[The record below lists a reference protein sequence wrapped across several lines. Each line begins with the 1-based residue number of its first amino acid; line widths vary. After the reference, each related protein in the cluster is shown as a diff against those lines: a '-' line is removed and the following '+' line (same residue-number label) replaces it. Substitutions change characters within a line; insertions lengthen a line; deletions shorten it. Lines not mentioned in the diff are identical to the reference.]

1 MMLLSATF
9 TFLISNA
16 VVTLASSKRGLGYA
30 PGSTL
35 PADLALFSSK
45 QSVVSWLYNCTS
57 LPLLL
62 PSFAV
67 HPHTHTCF
75 LSPYI
80 DASRFPALYVY
91 VSSQGGRTPPATT
104 GFGYLDFT
112 VMQWSD
118 VNIDSLAA
126 TLLQQGRTEVLAFNG
141 PCQSLS
147 RYSWSDFCFCS
158 LADLCVLLILFYVH
172 LCSYLTSHRT

>member
-126 TLLQQGRTEVLAFNG
+126 TLLQQGRFSPSTVRAKVSRVILG
-141 PCQSLS
+141 PTFASVPWLIFAS
-147 RYSWSDFCFCS
+147 YSFSS
-158 LADLCVLLILFYVH
+158 
-172 LCSYLTSHRT
+172 TSTCAHT